1 MSRFRFLFPITLGL
15 SDGIITALMLAA
27 GDLLSHQDIGLNLAL
42 RIAFGSAFVGS
53 FSFFIAEYAK
63 LRGELYRASR
73 QLTLRSPSF
82 LAKGKYGKDI
92 IFESTVGTSLS
103 GFCGFIGAMIP
114 LLVNV
119 YIPHPAWLS
128 IIVANI
134 TLGVLG
140 LGLSKTVVGK
150 HIYWAIAM
158 VIMGVIVTMAGSILH
173 IVG

>member
-1 MSRFRFLFPITLGL
+1 MSKNNFLFPITLGL

-27 GDLLSHQDIGLNLAL
+27 GDLLSHNDVGLNLAL

-53 FSFFIAEYAK
+53 FSYFIAEYAR

-73 QLTLRSPSF
+73 QLTLKSPSF
-82 LAKGKYGKDI
+82 LTRGKLGKEI
-92 IFESTVGTSLS
+92 IIESTLGTSLS
-103 GFCGFIGAMIP
+103 GACGFAGALIP

-119 YIPHPAWLS
+119 YIPQPVWLS
-128 IIVANI
+128 IITANV

-140 LGLSKTVVGK
+140 LGLSRTVLGK

-158 VIMGVIVTMAGSILH
+158 VVMGIVVTVAGSILH